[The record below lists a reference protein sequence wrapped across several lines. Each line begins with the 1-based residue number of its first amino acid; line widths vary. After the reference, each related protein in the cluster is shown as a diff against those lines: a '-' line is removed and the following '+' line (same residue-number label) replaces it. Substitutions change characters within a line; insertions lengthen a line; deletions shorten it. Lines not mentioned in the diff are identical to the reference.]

1 MEAIEFTKHRLYKP
15 TYGSTDYSDSSD
27 EGEKML
33 DDTFQPVLTKNQKKK
48 LQKKAKKPQ
57 HKQLPI
63 PQTSTSKQK
72 QPQTQDE
79 VKHVY
84 IQALLHSFEIRVFSY
99 GLRVYSSIFTN
110 QDSLAEIFSFLEKK
124 VGNTVEHGISRA
136 DQNLVNSGI
145 LHQYTQQ
152 TISKSVSANQQSL
165 QNPPVNPDAMQIFPD
180 ADTVLLPPSNG
191 IHDAKP
197 NKSKKAATKS
207 IEKVY
212 VNQIIPD
219 DKMNNFRLYL
229 NDLPQDSNYWQL
241 WDHTKPSTIFSHY
254 PIKALKHFNSGGKSQ
269 IVAYFEKYQDVESC
283 RKTSFNFNHNG
294 TDHSLPWCASPISSQ
309 NKNKKPTKNSNKQ
322 NSGSPKAYSTISKPT
337 KDTEKSSKKSK
348 GNKKKKSSGNKSND
362 KMDIV
367 KLRLALI
374 S

>member
-79 VKHVY
+79 V
-84 IQALLHSFEIRVFSY
+84 LLFRTLTRQTANTNFGPDAEPVCSY

-219 DKMNNFRLYL
+219 DKMNNVR
-229 NDLPQDSNYWQL
+229 D
-241 WDHTKPSTIFSHY
+241 
-254 PIKALKHFNSGGKSQ
+254 
-269 IVAYFEKYQDVESC
+269 
-283 RKTSFNFNHNG
+283 
-294 TDHSLPWCASPISSQ
+294 ISYMMFLQ
-309 NKNKKPTKNSNKQ
+309 VGPMQK
-322 NSGSPKAYSTISKPT
+322 
-337 KDTEKSSKKSK
+337 
-348 GNKKKKSSGNKSND
+348 
-362 KMDIV
+362 
-367 KLRLALI
+367 
-374 S
+374 